1 MLSKLYQKYE
11 ANANRKI
18 NILIFE
24 NETMK
29 EDHDLD
35 MVLSR
40 PYPLKFFKGCLP
52 QNLLC
57 LLLNTLCQKSVKE
70 GKFF

>member
-11 ANANRKI
+11 TNANRKI

-24 NETMK
+24 NETRK
-29 EDHDLD
+29 KDHGLD

-40 PYPLKFFKGCLP
+40 PYPLKFFEGCLP

-57 LLLNTLCQKSVKE
+57 LLLNTLTQKSVKE
-70 GKFF
+70 D

>member
-11 ANANRKI
+11 TNANGKI

-24 NETMK
+24 IETRK
-29 EDHDLD
+29 EDHGLD
-35 MVLSR
+35 IVLSR

-52 QNLLC
+52 QKLLC
-57 LLLNTLCQKSVKE
+57 LLLNTLSQKSVKE
-70 GKFF
+70 DKFF